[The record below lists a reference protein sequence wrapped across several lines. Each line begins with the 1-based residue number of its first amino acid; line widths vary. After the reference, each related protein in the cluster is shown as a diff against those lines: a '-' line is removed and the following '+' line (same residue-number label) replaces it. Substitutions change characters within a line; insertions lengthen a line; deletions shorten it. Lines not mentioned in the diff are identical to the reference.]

1 MRQRMAF
8 SETAF
13 RAVLFVVGLV
23 IVWTGI
29 NVGLGGIATLGLQ
42 GPTDFMAI
50 TDPSAFAAQDS
61 HVRFLGGLWLGVGLL
76 LAVAAWRLRALKP
89 AVQVVLALIVVG
101 GLARFSALRPDVLFG
116 PQIVGSFLAEVALMP
131 LLLLWSTKVA
141 RRVA

>member
-1 MRQRMAF
+1 MGQRMAF

-50 TDPSAFAAQDS
+50 TDPQAFAAQDS

-76 LAVAAWRLRALKP
+76 LAAAAWRLRALKP

-131 LLLLWSTKVA
+131 LLLLWSTRLA

>member
-1 MRQRMAF
+1 MGQRMAF
-8 SETAF
+8 SEIAF
-13 RAVLFVVGLV
+13 RAVLSVVGLV
-23 IVWTGI
+23 IVWTGT

-50 TDPSAFAAQDS
+50 TDPQAFAAQDS

-76 LAVAAWRLRALKP
+76 LTAAAWRLRALKP

-131 LLLLWSTKVA
+131 LLLLWSTRVA

>member
-1 MRQRMAF
+1 MGQRMAF

-13 RAVLFVVGLV
+13 RAVLFAVGLV

-42 GPTDFMAI
+42 GPADFLAI
-50 TDPSAFAAQDS
+50 TDPQAFAAQDS

>member
-1 MRQRMAF
+1 MGQRMAF

-13 RAVLFVVGLV
+13 RAVLFAVGLV

-50 TDPSAFAAQDS
+50 TDPQAFAAQDS

>member
-1 MRQRMAF
+1 MGQRMAF

-13 RAVLFVVGLV
+13 RAVLFAVGLV

-50 TDPSAFAAQDS
+50 TDPQAFAAQDS

-131 LLLLWSTKVA
+131 LLLLWSTRVA